1 MSSVLTIV
9 WPARGSG
16 DGLFHL
22 LEAQAAVAL
31 GAVEEQ
37 LLRLVFGGHQH
48 QPPLPVDAGLQP
60 GPRRQAEGIP
70 QGPGEGELALGG
82 ERDGGLGLSVR

>member
-48 QPPLPVDAGLQP
+48 QPPLPVNAGLQP
-60 GPRRQAEGIP
+60 GTGHQTVGIK
-70 QGPGEGELALGG
+70 QGPGGRVSWPLEV
-82 ERDGGLGLSVR
+82 SVMVVMA